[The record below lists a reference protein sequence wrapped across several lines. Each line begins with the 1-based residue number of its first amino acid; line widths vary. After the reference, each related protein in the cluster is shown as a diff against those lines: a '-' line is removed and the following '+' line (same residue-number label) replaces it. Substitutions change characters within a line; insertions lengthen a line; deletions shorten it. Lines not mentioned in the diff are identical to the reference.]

1 MSGSAAPYL
10 TGNGRNAAVVCTG
23 TKAADSSL
31 DCATAHERVLS
42 FIEEIIAEI
51 SVSPQQRALLQTAVV
66 GLQRSVLSTAESGDR
81 IPGIELPLGV
91 YAAITGSDEAAVS
104 LAAACALVCLSVS
117 LFDDLADGDRQ
128 SHWAGYSAGEINLAA
143 ATMLST
149 LPPLI
154 LARLDLTPLRR
165 LRMQQIL
172 AEGLL
177 RISAGQQVDLALTGT
192 HEVSVAEV
200 EAAVIGKT
208 GERFATYCRLAAEMA
223 GAMPKMMADCAAF
236 GREIGV
242 ARQLISDCHE
252 LLIDPECRDIT
263 HGTRTMPIV
272 AHINRLSGADRSRF
286 LDLLDRARTDRR
298 AEQSVR
304 QELRE
309 ADEISRVIF
318 RARLHYGRARAIVDR
333 LGAHQSGRARLLRL
347 ASPGAGEI
355 AAAGA
360 VYRETD
366 FGLRLDQGRSRK
378 EAHNRRMPCLITSSP

>member
-1 MSGSAAPYL
+1 LITRIGDIRRDRPEFTMSGSATLYL
-10 TGNGRNAAVVCTG
+10 IGNGQNADVVCPG
-23 TKAADSSL
+23 TEAADSSR
-31 DCATAHERVLS
+31 DCATGYERVLS
-42 FIEEIIAEI
+42 SIEEIIAEI

-66 GLQRSVLSTAESGDR
+66 GLQRSVVSNAESGDR
-81 IPGIELPLGV
+81 IPSIDLRLGV

-104 LAAACALVCLSVS
+104 LAAAGALVCLSVK

-143 ATMLST
+143 ATVLSA
-149 LPPLI
+149 LPQLI
-154 LARLDLTPLRR
+154 LARLDLTPPRR

-223 GAMPKMMADCAAF
+223 AASPQAMADSAAF

-252 LLIDPECRDIT
+252 LLVDPECRDIT
-263 HGTRTMPIV
+263 HGARTMPIV

-286 LDLLDRARTDRR
+286 LDCLDRARTDRR

-318 RARLHYGRARAIVDR
+318 RARLRYGRARAIVDR
-333 LGAHQSGRARLLRL
+333 LGAREPGRARLLRL
-347 ASPGAGEI
+347 ASPGAAEF
-355 AAAGA
+355 AAAGPI
-360 VYRETD
+360 
-366 FGLRLDQGRSRK
+366 
-378 EAHNRRMPCLITSSP
+378 H

>member
-1 MSGSAAPYL
+1 MFGCAVSYL
-10 TGNGRNAAVVCTG
+10 TGNGQNADVVCTG
-23 TKAADSSL
+23 TEAADSSR
-31 DCATAHERVLS
+31 DCATGYERVLS
-42 FIEEIIAEI
+42 SIEKIIAEI

-66 GLQRSVLSTAESGDR
+66 GLQRNVLSTAESGDR
-81 IPGIELPLGV
+81 IPSIELPLGV

-104 LAAACALVCLSVS
+104 LAAACALVCLSVK

-128 SHWAGYSAGEINLAA
+128 SHWAGHSAGEINLAA
-143 ATMLST
+143 ATVLSA
-149 LPPLI
+149 LPQLI
-154 LARLDLTPLRR
+154 LARLDLAPLRR

-172 AEGLL
+172 ADGLL

-223 GAMPKMMADCAAF
+223 AATPQAMADYAAF

-252 LLIDPECRDIT
+252 LLVDPECRDIA

-272 AHINRLSGADRSRF
+272 AHINRLSGTDRARF
-286 LDLLDRARTDRR
+286 LDCLDSARTDRR

-304 QELRE
+304 RELRE

-318 RARLHYGRARAIVDR
+318 RARLHYGCARAIVDR
-333 LGAHQSGRARLLRL
+333 LGAREPGRARLLRL
-347 ASPGAGEI
+347 ASPGAAEF
-355 AAAGA
+355 AAAGP
-360 VYRETD
+360 
-366 FGLRLDQGRSRK
+366 L
-378 EAHNRRMPCLITSSP
+378 H